1 MKKTIRTKRFVQGVL
16 VLACVLYG
24 SDGIAAAVQLDAA
37 TVSKNEGAVAQIPQ
51 LSQSGNRLSGDESM
65 WGVLGKPAEPI
76 LNLINASPLM
86 VSELSDYR
94 DAVNAHTALP
104 FGDLKEDWSGAKML
118 VLPDGIKQI
127 VISSDV
133 VAASPGELVGDLSHG
148 LSYFRNY
155 DNDRRLYDA
164 LVGKLPPDDP
174 KYRMMI
180 GFVGVGMTA
189 RAEVNN
195 YIIQQQILARTAT
208 ETGGAVTIKLANDKN
223 SKGLLQSTLDNV
235 YAPDRAQGVP
245 PEQDTAKL
253 EKAAFVITRSIPIPR
268 RSAQ

>member
-1 MKKTIRTKRFVQGVL
+1 
-16 VLACVLYG
+16 
-24 SDGIAAAVQLDAA
+24 
-37 TVSKNEGAVAQIPQ
+37 
-51 LSQSGNRLSGDESM
+51 M
-65 WGVLGKPAEPI
+65 WGVIGKPSEAI
-76 LNLINASPLM
+76 LNLVNASPLM
-86 VSELSDYR
+86 VSELNDYR
-94 DAVNAHTALP
+94 DAVNSHTALP

-118 VLPDGIKQI
+118 MLPGGIKQI

-155 DNDRRLYDA
+155 DNDRRLYDL
-164 LVGKLPPDDP
+164 LVGKLSPDDP
-174 KYRMMI
+174 KYRMMV
-180 GFVGVGMTA
+180 GLVGVGITA

-195 YIIQQQILARTAT
+195 YVIQQQILAS
-208 ETGGAVTIKLANDKN
+208 TGTKTSEAVTIKLANDKN
-223 SKGLLQSTLDNV
+223 AKGLLQLTLDNV

-253 EKAAFVITRSIPIPR
+253 EKAAFAITRSIPIPK